1 MRKIPISGGPHSGK
15 TTLLNALRKE
25 YPAAHFLEEPAEKVI
40 SNELVREEA
49 EQSFTGIFPWNN
61 YAAFSRLVLDASI
74 ELEEAIPSEAE
85 LVFQDRSIIDN
96 IGYNKLNGLSD
107 LLPEITERIE
117 VANYAF
123 ALFCQPVGT
132 YTPTV
137 IRRETPEEAQ
147 RTHEFLA
154 EAYDNSGLMVVHLP
168 AISVTE
174 RIQLIREVIQ

>member
-1 MRKIPISGGPHSGK
+1 MRKIPISGGPHAGK
-15 TTLLNALRKE
+15 TTLLNALREE
-25 YPAAHFLEEPAEKVI
+25 YPDAHFLEEPAERVI
-40 SNELVREEA
+40 GRELAREEA
-49 EQSFTGIFPWNN
+49 EQAYTGTFPWNN

-74 ELEEAIPSEAE
+74 ELEAAIPSDAD

-107 LLPEITERIE
+107 LLPEIAERID

-137 IRRETPEEAQ
+137 IRRETPEDAQ

-168 AISVTE
+168 AVTVPD
-174 RIQLIREVIQ
+174 RLQLIREVI